1 VVLTEGLRW
10 VGVRRRVTVD
20 NGRRRRWVGLR
31 RKVDA
36 EALRASG
43 HRGSTRGDPAKV
55 LLGLGRSGDHRR
67 RGIARA
73 EQDTGGGPQV
83 RFRRGQGSGSRVEA
97 SGSFLAGRQ
106 SCCEPWPELGC
117 TGAAGPRRSKGAA
130 RRSKMPVVLG
140 IRGSCSAA
148 VGHKEGL
155 REGLQGPIKE
165 EAGGLGVLAPVG
177 IAVVIRAEEADRAT
191 ALRNS
196 ARGKKLLE
204 GGRARET
211 GRWARVRVR
220 GGAGPRAATARRG
233 GTEGAG
239 VRKKKGRK
247 EMVTDRWDRT
257 TRRESCGND

>member
-1 VVLTEGLRW
+1 
-10 VGVRRRVTVD
+10 VTVE
-20 NGRRRRWVGLR
+20 NGRRRRQVGLR
-31 RKVDA
+31 GKVDA
-36 EALRASG
+36 VALQASG

-55 LLGLGRSGDHRR
+55 LRGLGRSGDHRR

-73 EQDTGGGPQV
+73 EQDTGGGP
-83 RFRRGQGSGSRVEA
+83 RARYRRGQGSGSRVEA
-97 SGSFLAGRQ
+97 SGSFLAGRR
-106 SCCEPWPELGC
+106 SCCEPWSELGC
-117 TGAAGPRRSKGAA
+117 TGAAGPRRSRGAA
-130 RRSKMPVVLG
+130 RWSKMPVVLG
-140 IRGSCSAA
+140 IWGGCSAV
-148 VGHKEGL
+148 VGHKDGL

-165 EAGGLGVLAPVG
+165 EAGGLGVRAPVG
-177 IAVVIRAEEADRAT
+177 IAVMIRAGEADRAT
-191 ALRNS
+191 ALRDS

-220 GGAGPRAATARRG
+220 GGAGPRAVMARRG

-239 VRKKKGRK
+239 MGKKKGRK